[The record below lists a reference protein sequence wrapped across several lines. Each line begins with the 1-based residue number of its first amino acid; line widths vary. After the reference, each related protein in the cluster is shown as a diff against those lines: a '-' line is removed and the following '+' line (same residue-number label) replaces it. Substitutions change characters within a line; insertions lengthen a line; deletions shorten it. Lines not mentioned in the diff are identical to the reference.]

1 MIEIGDLVS
10 WLDLYDKTEMFG
22 IVTEV
27 HDLGGRI
34 LIVHN
39 DSGKH
44 VLFENTKVR
53 KIA

>member
-1 MIEIGDLVS
+1 MIEIGDLVT
-10 WLDLYDKTEMFG
+10 WFEPYAKTEMFG

-44 VLFENTKVR
+44 VLFENTEVR
-53 KIA
+53 KIE